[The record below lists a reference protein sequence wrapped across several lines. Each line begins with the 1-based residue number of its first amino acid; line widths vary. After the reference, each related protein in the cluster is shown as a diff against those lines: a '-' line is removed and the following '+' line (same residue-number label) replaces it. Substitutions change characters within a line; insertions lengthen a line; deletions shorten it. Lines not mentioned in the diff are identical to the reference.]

1 MIGISGR
8 WRAALGWC
16 ALLAMSVAW
25 SRPAAAG
32 QESATPSAAKIASA
46 PSAEAFAADP
56 FLFDPQLS
64 PDGTIIAAQGKQGP
78 FHALHII
85 RFDGTKFRMETL
97 PFAKDYVPNW
107 IRWAGN
113 GKILIGTPGIGY
125 FLSGIA
131 VYDLKTKAI
140 LRLTVPT
147 AAVLPSNVIHVAPDG
162 SHILLDGVAKND
174 FDVRV
179 WRIDLTTGKPEK
191 LVGQHPNI
199 YDYYADEDG
208 VVRAGIGFVRGTY
221 HSIYLDTD
229 GKYRRTERV
238 KLPND
243 PDSAIDRIIPRPG
256 TLQGYAISN
265 HEGGRFALYDYDLK
279 TGAFGK
285 RIFAHDEVDV
295 DDLVQWRGGDLLGV
309 NYTDDR
315 HRVHWLD
322 PQLSAIQA
330 HVDRTLPGMSNQ
342 IVSTDLDATRVIV
355 WSSAPHDPGAYYV
368 FDRSRNKMLELA
380 RPYERLVNA
389 PLSEMKTVS
398 YTARDGLK
406 INAYLTLPRG
416 RDPRN
421 LPLVMLPH
429 GGPFVR
435 DVWQYDP
442 YVQFLASRGYAVLQ
456 PNFRGSTGYGRD
468 FVAAGEGQW
477 GRKMQ
482 DDVDDGARWLAA
494 QGIADPKRV
503 CIMGA
508 SYGGYAA
515 MWASVRN
522 PDIYRCAISL
532 AGISDVPEMLRYDRW
547 NLMPRRYHADWRER
561 IKGVEKFDLDTI
573 SPIRFA
579 SRVAMPILIGHGG
592 QDRIVVSGQ
601 SKRFHEA
608 LVKAGKPS
616 EYVLYPDSAHGT
628 TTPADTADFM
638 NRVEKFLARHNPA
651 EPGP

>member
-1 MIGISGR
+1 MTGITGR

-16 ALLAMSVAW
+16 ALLVASVT
-25 SRPAAAG
+25 SSHTAAAR
-32 QESATPSAAKIASA
+32 QESATTPAARTASA
-46 PSAEAFAADP
+46 PTAESFAADP

-64 PDGTIIAAQGKQGP
+64 PDGSIIAAQGKQGP

-85 RFDGTKFRMETL
+85 RFDGAKFRMDTL

-113 GKILIGTPGIGY
+113 DRILIGTPGIGY

-131 VYDLKTKAI
+131 VYDLKTKTI
-140 LRLTVPT
+140 LRLTIPT
-147 AAVLPSNVIHVAPDG
+147 TGVLPANVIHVAPDG
-162 SHILLDGVAKND
+162 SHILIDGMAKSY

-191 LVGQHPNI
+191 LVGDHANI

-243 PDSAIDRIIPRPG
+243 PDSAIDRILPRPG

-295 DDLVQWRGGDLLGV
+295 DDVVQQRGGTVLGV

-315 HRVHWLD
+315 PRVHWLD
-322 PQLSAIQA
+322 PQLSAIQT
-330 HVDRTLPGMSNQ
+330 HIDRTLPGLSNQ
-342 IVSTDLDATRVIV
+342 IVSIAHEAKRVIV

-368 FDRSRNKMLELA
+368 FDRTRNQMLELA
-380 RPYERLVNA
+380 RPYEKLVDA
-389 PLSEMKTVS
+389 KLAEMRTVS

-421 LPLVMLPH
+421 LPLVMMPH
-429 GGPFVR
+429 GGPFAR

-468 FVAAGEGQW
+468 FVEAGEGQW

-482 DDVDDGARWLAA
+482 DDVDDGTRWLTA

-503 CIMGA
+503 CIMGG

-522 PDIYRCAISL
+522 PDLYRCAISL

-547 NLMPRRYHADWRER
+547 NLMSRRYHADWRER
-561 IKGVEKFDLDTI
+561 VRGVEKFDLASI

-579 SRVAMPILIGHGG
+579 SRVAIPILIAHGG
-592 QDRIVVSGQ
+592 QDRIVAPGQ
-601 SKRFHEA
+601 SKRFHDA
-608 LVKAGKPS
+608 LIKAGKSS

-638 NRVEKFLARHNPA
+638 ARIEKFLARHNPA
-651 EPGP
+651 DPAP